1 MTRIWGNMLV
11 EREHFIVDLQTLAER
26 AVAGK
31 GAVALV
37 SGEAGIG
44 KSALLSE
51 FRNRADGR
59 FCIAWGGCEALF
71 TPRPL
76 GPLHDMSSVFGGEVR
91 RLLEA
96 HADPASIFNA
106 LLREATD
113 KGKAKIFVF
122 EDVHW
127 ADHATLDFLKFLG
140 RRIPMMNSLIVMSFR
155 DDEVDSKHPL
165 HQVIGDLPQSHVH
178 RLPLTPLS
186 RQGVAQIDTDHFF
199 EPEKLLEITGG
210 NPFFVTEILADY
222 QADGREVPASVLDS
236 VNARLNRL
244 SANERGFLETVSVIP
259 ASLDPEVIK
268 ALFEEDGDMLAMAC
282 VGRKLLIEDNKGKLR
297 FRHELARLATMSRLS
312 SMRLQMIHARVLEA
326 LSDNSKGA
334 PLDLLV
340 HHAAGALKGKRVL
353 ELAPKAARIAAT
365 LGAHREA
372 AAHFETA
379 LRFIDEAEPELAA
392 ELYEGWAYEAGIALK
407 IDDAVLEARRH
418 AVTLWRALNRPE
430 KVGDNLRW
438 LSRLHWYRG
447 EASKANHFA
456 NEAVRVLET
465 TAPSA
470 ERAMAYSFR
479 SQLHML
485 NDRMDEAIEWGE
497 KALRLAK
504 KIGHAE
510 ARIHALNN
518 IGTAKAYQED
528 EDGVSM
534 LRESLALAL
543 EGGFHEHAARVYTN
557 LSCYA
562 VDFRRFDL
570 ADEILNEGIAFDTQH
585 DLDAW
590 THYLVGVL
598 AQLRLEQGR
607 MRDAETI
614 ANSVLKLDRLT
625 LLMKLPAASVIARI
639 RMRRKA
645 PQAMEYMTNV
655 LSQAVAIDEVQYV
668 IPARFSLI
676 EFAWLQDSP
685 KKAHEQ
691 IEALDALDPATLNPW
706 HAGEL
711 QVWAQRTGYGLPD
724 RAGPLPAPFAAE
736 LAGKG
741 SRAASLWLDLG
752 APYAAALSYIATAE
766 DDPATYLAE
775 AIRIL
780 SGMEAHGASDKA
792 RRLAKTFGVEQR
804 MPRERRGPY
813 RVARGHPLGLTKR
826 EQEVFRLLCRGA
838 SNKDIAEKFCRSPRT
853 IEHHVSSI
861 LTKLKVQSRMEAMMR
876 VRNEPWIVESRD

>member
-1 MTRIWGNMLV
+1 MLV
-11 EREHFIVDLQTLAER
+11 EREHFLVELRTLAER
-26 AVAGK
+26 ALDGK

-44 KSALLSE
+44 KSALLRE
-51 FRNRADGR
+51 FRNRADGQ
-59 FCIAWGGCEALF
+59 FCIVWGGCEALF

-76 GPLHDMSSVFGGEVR
+76 GPLHDMSPGFGREVR
-91 RLLEA
+91 RLLAA

-106 LLREATD
+106 LLQEATD
-113 KGKAKIFVF
+113 KGKAKVFVF

-140 RRIPMMNSLIVMSFR
+140 RRIPMMNSLVIMSFR

-178 RLPLTPLS
+178 RLPLAPLS
-186 RQGVAQIDTDHFF
+186 REGIAQIDTGHFF

-222 QADGREVPASVLDS
+222 QADGRDVPASVLDS

-244 SANERGFLETVSVIP
+244 SASERDFLETVSVIP
-259 ASLDPEVIK
+259 AALEPGVIK
-268 ALFEEDGDMLAMAC
+268 ALFEADGDMLAMAC
-282 VGRKLLIEDNKGKLR
+282 VGRKLLVEETKGKLR

-312 SMRLQMIHARVLEA
+312 SMRLQAIHARVLEA
-326 LSDNSKGA
+326 LSGDGKDA

-340 HHAAGALKGKRVL
+340 HHAAGALEGKRVL
-353 ELAPKAARIAAT
+353 ELAPKAARIAAA
-365 LGAHREA
+365 LGAHCEA

-379 LRFIDEAEPELAA
+379 LRFVDDAEPELAA
-392 ELYEGWAYEAGIALK
+392 ELYEGWAYEAGIALQ

-447 EASKANHFA
+447 EAPKANHFA

-497 KALRLAK
+497 KALRLAES
-504 KIGHAE
+504 IGHAE

-528 EDGVSM
+528 ESGLDL

-562 VDFRRFDL
+562 VDFRRFEL

-607 MRDAETI
+607 VRDAETI
-614 ANSVLKLDRLT
+614 ASGVLKLDRPT
-625 LLMKLPAASVIARI
+625 LLMKLPAASVLARI
-639 RMRRKA
+639 KMRKNA
-645 PQAMEYMTNV
+645 PQAKEEMTNV
-655 LSQAVAIDEVQYV
+655 LSQAIAIDEVQYV

-685 KKAHEQ
+685 EKAHEQ
-691 IEALDALDPATLNPW
+691 IEALAALDPATFNPW
-706 HAGEL
+706 HEGEL
-711 QVWAQRTGYGLPD
+711 QIWARRTGCVLTG
-724 RAGPLPAPFAAE
+724 RADTVPAPFAAE
-736 LAGKG
+736 LAGNG
-741 SRAASLWLDLG
+741 SRAAQLWLDLG
-752 APYAAALSYIATAE
+752 APYAAALSYIAAAE
-766 DDPATYLAE
+766 DDPATNLAE
-775 AIRIL
+775 AIRL
-780 SGMEAHGASDKA
+780 LAVMEAPGATDKA
-792 RRLAKTFGVEQR
+792 RRLAKTFGVEKR

-813 RVARGHPLGLTKR
+813 QAARSHPLGLTKR
-826 EQEVFRLLCRGA
+826 EQEVLRLLCRGE
-838 SNKDIAEKFCRSPRT
+838 SNKNIAEQLFRSPRT
-853 IEHHVSSI
+853 VEHHVSAVLS
-861 LTKLKVQSRMEAMMR
+861 KLKVQSRMEAMMR
-876 VRNEPWIVESRD
+876 VQSEPWIAEHCD